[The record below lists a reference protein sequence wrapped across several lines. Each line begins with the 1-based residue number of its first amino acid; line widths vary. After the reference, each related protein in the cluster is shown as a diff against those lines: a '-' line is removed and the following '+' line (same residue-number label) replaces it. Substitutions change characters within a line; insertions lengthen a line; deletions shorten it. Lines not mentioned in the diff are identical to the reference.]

1 MLTRDRGFYRRLAA
15 LALPVTLQNL
25 MIFAAGFADS
35 LMTGALGDEAM
46 SGVFA
51 AAQVQLLLQYFS
63 GGIEGTLLILAAR
76 CRGENDGDGV
86 NQNTSAALLISLSF
100 ALVLAVFCFIFP
112 EWTAVRFSGEEEV
125 VRIGA
130 RCLRILC
137 PGFVCFCAN
146 QCLIAALRSAELA
159 RVGMISAALGLAAK
173 LSLNVLLIFGAWG
186 FPRLGAAGAAV
197 ATLAARVLEL
207 CATLSYLLFWDHRLK
222 LKLRLPGGG
231 CLLSFLRCGA
241 PITGGQLVWSV
252 NMLASSAILGGFGAR
267 VLAAASATNSLSN
280 LAYAAMNGAATAAG
294 VIIGEKVGAGDLPG
308 TKEYARTLQ
317 MIFLL
322 MGVLT
327 ASMVLLLRAP
337 FISVYRGMTP
347 EAAAH
352 ARRFALVLAA
362 AMLGTCYQQAGF
374 TGIVKAGGDV
384 DFVFH
389 MDLAFVFLLVLPL
402 SLLAR
407 RLDAPPWLVYA
418 CLKCDQLLKCPVAAM
433 KINRFDWIREI
444 H

>member
-1 MLTRDRGFYRRLAA
+1 MLTRDKNFYRRLAA
-15 LALPVTLQNL
+15 LALPVMLQNL

-35 LMTGALGDEAM
+35 LMSGSLGDEAM
-46 SGVFA
+46 SGVFV

-76 CRGENDGDGV
+76 CRGEGDEAGA
-86 NQNTSAALLISLSF
+86 NENTSAALLISLSF
-100 ALVLAVFCFIFP
+100 ALALAIFCFLFP
-112 EWTAVRFSGEEEV
+112 EWTAAHFAREDEV

-137 PGFVCFCAN
+137 PGFLCFCAN

-159 RVGMISAALGLAAK
+159 RAGMISAALGLTVK
-173 LSLNVLLIFGAWG
+173 LGLNALLIFGTWI
-186 FPRLGAAGAAV
+186 FPRLGAEGAAV
-197 ATLAARVLEL
+197 ATLAARMIEL
-207 CATLSYLLFWDHRLK
+207 CATLSYLLFWDRRLK
-222 LKLRLPGGG
+222 LKLRLPSGKY
-231 CLLSFLRCGA
+231 LRSFLRCGA

-252 NMLASSAILGGFGAR
+252 NTLASSAILGSFGAR
-267 VLAAASATNSLSN
+267 VIAAVSVTNSLSN
-280 LAYAAMNGAATAAG
+280 LAYSAMNGMATAAG
-294 VIIGEKVGAGDLPG
+294 VLVGETVGAGDLRRLR
-308 TKEYARTLQ
+308 EYARTLQ
-317 MIFLL
+317 LLFLL
-322 MGVLT
+322 LGVLT
-327 ASMVLLLRAP
+327 GALVLLLRAP
-337 FISVYRGMTP
+337 FVAIFRGMTA

-352 ARRFALVLAA
+352 ALRFAPVLAV

-407 RLDAPPWLVYA
+407 RLGAPPWMVYA
-418 CLKCDQLLKCPVAAM
+418 CLKCDQILKCPVAAV
-433 KINRFDWIREI
+433 KINRFHWVRKL